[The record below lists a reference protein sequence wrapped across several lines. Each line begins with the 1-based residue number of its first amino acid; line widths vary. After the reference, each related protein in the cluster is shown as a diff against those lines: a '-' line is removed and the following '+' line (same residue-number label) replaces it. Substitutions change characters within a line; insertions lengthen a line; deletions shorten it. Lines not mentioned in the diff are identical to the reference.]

1 MNYKEFYDKVLAEYN
16 KVDNDEYFTD
26 VIYGLLK
33 DVTIKDELCPECDSE
48 IAVCMMGHYCG
59 EVIPNDLDR
68 KGKRDGNSK
77 K

>member
-59 EVIPNDLDR
+59 EVITR
-68 KGKRDGNSK
+68 KGEVK
-77 K
+77 

>member
-1 MNYKEFYDKVLAEYN
+1 MNYKEFYDRVLAEYN

-26 VIYGLLK
+26 VIYALLK

-59 EVIPNDLDR
+59 EVITR
-68 KGKRDGNSK
+68 KGEVK
-77 K
+77 